1 MRMSR
6 RDFIPTILI
15 AVPGAAIL
23 GTGLT
28 TARQDGT
35 PSASPM
41 ASPAGSPAASPAASP
56 VAGQPA
62 SGITVEMVDI
72 AFNPTELSIPADT
85 DVTVNLANNGVLPH
99 NFNIDEVNV
108 HSGDVPGGE
117 STTLTL
123 NLPAGSYKYYC
134 NIPGHA
140 ESGMVGQLTVE

>member
-1 MRMSR
+1 MRLSR

-41 ASPAGSPAASPAASP
+41 ASPAGSPVASP
-56 VAGQPA
+56 VAEQA
-62 SGITVEMVDI
+62 AAEITVEMVDI
-72 AFNPTELSIPADT
+72 AFNPTEVTIPADT
-85 DVTVNLANNGVLPH
+85 DVTVNLPNNGVLPH

-140 ESGMVGQLTVE
+140 ESGMAGELTVE

>member
-41 ASPAGSPAASPAASP
+41 ASPAGSPVASP
-56 VAGQPA
+56 VAGQA
-62 SGITVEMVDI
+62 ATEITVEMVDI
-72 AFNPTELSIPADT
+72 AFNPTKVTIPADT
-85 DVTVNLANNGVLPH
+85 DVTVNLPNNGLLPH

-140 ESGMVGQLTVE
+140 ESGMAGELTVE